1 VNRLDELLKAIV
13 AFARP
18 KPPDRKS
25 YDIKKVIHEVINLI
39 IKKFKTNNIKYI
51 EDIDDDLPIVIID
64 PQQIQQVFLNL
75 MLNAIDAVSKDGTIT
90 VSAKPIKFSTPKL
103 IKKADKWIKQDSF
116 VQINI
121 TDTGKGIHQDKL
133 EAIFDPFFTTK
144 SDGLGMGL
152 SIVYR
157 IIEDHHGDID
167 VQSELNKGTTFT
179 IILPEGEL
187 NE

>member
-1 VNRLDELLKAIV
+1 
-13 AFARP
+13 
-18 KPPDRKS
+18 
-25 YDIKKVIHEVINLI
+25 
-39 IKKFKTNNIKYI
+39 
-51 EDIDDDLPIVIID
+51 
-64 PQQIQQVFLNL
+64 
-75 MLNAIDAVSKDGTIT
+75 MLNAIDAINKNGSIT
-90 VSAKPIKFSTPKL
+90 VSAKPIKFSIPKL

-121 TDTGKGIHQDKL
+121 TDTGKGIHSDKL
-133 EAIFDPFFTTK
+133 ESIFDPFFTTK